1 MKTMIPISKL
11 MPKYCELF
19 GAIKFISNVVCGTP
33 YNKNCES
40 VQSKLERLLFHWVMF
55 LSTLIVATTNLCY
68 PVTVIIYIDGK
79 SKHFILGFLIRPYD
93 QLILSWLCWF
103 FSSTGSGPWLEV
115 LRPLCCTI
123 SFSLPTQLQLSL
135 TDFSNVTTMIRI
147 TTSTAGGHPSA
158 IPVRWKNKDS
168 WT

>member
-55 LSTLIVATTNLCY
+55 LSTLIVATINLCY

-79 SKHFILGFLIRPYD
+79 SKNFILGFLIRPYD
-93 QLILSWLCWF
+93 WSVDLIMIMSTFQLYWIGPLVGSAVAALLYDFIFATNATPAKFTGF
-103 FSSTGSGPWLEV
+103 FRRDYDDSNYDKHGRRSPVSNSSE
-115 LRPLCCTI
+115 
-123 SFSLPTQLQLSL
+123 
-135 TDFSNVTTMIRI
+135 M
-147 TTSTAGGHPSA
+147 
-158 IPVRWKNKDS
+158 KE
-168 WT
+168 